1 MIEDTYQ
8 FFQPTTPVPPP
19 ETRTLITATPCAAL
33 YEIES
38 GDGTRTY
45 AARDYITG
53 QTARFILMSDA
64 LKWLYED
71 GNPIETIPAIPEN
84 WNIIDN
90 PELYDTPETKN
101 PLTNLFKRRTKT
113 MRYTLINFA
122 NGQKAKVNGW
132 RRKTEIVNYC
142 NSHLIFPYD
151 IDPQDIV
158 SIRFRT
164 TRAVIEN

>member
-1 MIEDTYQ
+1 MTEDTYQ
-8 FFQPTTPVPPP
+8 FFPTNPAPPA
-19 ETRTLITATPCAAL
+19 ETRILIASTPGAGL
-33 YEIES
+33 YEIQS
-38 GDGTRTY
+38 TFGSRTY

-53 QTARFILMSDA
+53 QTARFVLMSDA
-64 LKWLYED
+64 LQWLYED

-84 WNIIDN
+84 WNIVDN
-90 PELYDTPETKN
+90 PELYETKN

-122 NGQKAKVNGW
+122 NGQKAKVKGW
-132 RRKTEIVNYC
+132 RRKAEIVAYC